1 MFWNSTIASYVSSS
15 SSDLTALLRPDGFGP
30 GRALMATEK
39 EKPTPKG
46 RQKPARPDRKRGHR
60 RRS

>member
-1 MFWNSTIASYVSSS
+1 MFWNSTSASYVSSS
-15 SSDLTALLRPDGFGP
+15 SNDLTALLRPDGFGP

-39 EKPTPKG
+39 EKPTPQA
-46 RQKPARPDRKRGHR
+46 RRKPAHQEHWR

>member
-1 MFWNSTIASYVSSS
+1 MAWNSTIASYVSSS

-39 EKPTPKG
+39 EKPSPKA
-46 RQKPARPDRKRGHR
+46 RLEPARPDGNAGG